1 MSAKGGLD
9 LSDNNVSRVC
19 GTQVEGLKCGKC
31 RSPSLLVRSG
41 SYNNAGNVWTLEEEK
56 LPTFIQDAIELS
68 GWTKGRL
75 NCPHCQCRI
84 GAFDFVS
91 GGGGGGGG
99 LDQAIHL
106 VKSKVDESIIHSSSN
121 I

>member
-1 MSAKGGLD
+1 MSPEKSLIFLGL
-9 LSDNNVSRVC
+9 SITFV
-19 GTQVEGLKCGKC
+19 KM
-31 RSPSLLVRSG
+31 LVK
-41 SYNNAGNVWTLEEEK
+41 ACITL
-56 LPTFIQDAIELS
+56 QS

>member
-1 MSAKGGLD
+1 MSAKEGGLD

-56 LPTFIQDAIELS
+56 LPTFIQDAIE
-68 GWTKGRL
+68 
-75 NCPHCQCRI
+75 Q
-84 GAFDFVS
+84 VS
-91 GGGGGGGG
+91 GTSNN
-99 LDQAIHL
+99 
-106 VKSKVDESIIHSSSN
+106 KKVDNALRNVPRGSIILSKTN
-121 I
+121 IP

>member
-1 MSAKGGLD
+1 M
-9 LSDNNVSRVC
+9 
-19 GTQVEGLKCGKC
+19 
-31 RSPSLLVRSG
+31 LVK
-41 SYNNAGNVWTLEEEK
+41 ACI
-56 LPTFIQDAIELS
+56 TFQS

-106 VKSKVDESIIHSSSN
+106 VKSKVDESIATIHSSSN